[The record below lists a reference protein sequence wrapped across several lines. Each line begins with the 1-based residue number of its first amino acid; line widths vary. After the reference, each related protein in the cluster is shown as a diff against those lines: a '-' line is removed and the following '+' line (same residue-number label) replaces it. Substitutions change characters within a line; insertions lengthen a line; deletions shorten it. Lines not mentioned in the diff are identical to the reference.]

1 MLKARCVILIC
12 LLTLSTFCQSGSK
25 YQVGTITD
33 IKPRQPGD
41 GTPSQATSYDVS
53 VRVDDTVYVVVYTP
67 PLGTNTVKYA
77 AGRDVLVLAGKNT
90 ITYNDI
96 LGNGEPEAGRCK
108 EVKISRRIMFLDR
121 LGGSCHLPKCWRIW
135 ALTCGSRPWL

>member
-1 MLKARCVILIC
+1 MLKAMCVILVC
-12 LLTLSTFCQSGSK
+12 LLTLSAFCQSGSK

-33 IKPRQPGD
+33 IKPHQPGD

-53 VRVDDTVYVVVYTP
+53 VRVGDTVYVVLYTP

-77 AGRDVLVLAGKNT
+77 AGRDVLVLVGKNT

-96 LGNGEPEAGRCK
+96 LGNAYELPI
-108 EVKISRRIMFLDR
+108 VSRKPADAKK
-121 LGGSCHLPKCWRIW
+121 SK
-135 ALTCGSRPWL
+135 